1 MSVATLPQNGLAE
14 TGQAI
19 PFRSSTVNFLFRSG
33 TGWGLILLSVATLGL
48 ALIGV
53 LPLLGYLWL
62 RYRTHTYVLEQ
73 DRLFMREGI
82 FLRREDEIEL
92 YRVKDIRVDFSLIQQ
107 MFDTGDL
114 VIAST
119 DGTGSSNLQAE
130 IRVPHVS
137 GARGLREE
145 LRRRVERSR
154 RLHGVREID

>member
-1 MSVATLPQNGLAE
+1 MSAAADSRTLPAE
-14 TGQAI
+14 AVRSI
-19 PFRSSTVNFLFRSG
+19 PFRASTANFLFRSG
-33 TGWGLILLSVATLGL
+33 TGWGLILLSIATLGL
-48 ALIGV
+48 GLIVV
-53 LPLLGYLWL
+53 LPLLAYLWV
-62 RYRTHTYVLEQ
+62 RNRTHVYVLDE

-82 FLRREDEIEL
+82 ILRREDEIEL
-92 YRVKDIRVDFSLIQQ
+92 YRVKDIRVDFSIIQQ

-114 VIAST
+114 VIVST